1 MYLYWRRY
9 GISFL
14 ISPEIERAICRR
26 RPCTM
31 KDKFEQL
38 TVLCILE
45 VPRASSVLSKRD
57 GSGEVF
63 FSFPSHDDDPKQQK
77 DAHSAVD
84 AFLRAKGE
92 RGFFRVFKEYG
103 PLRMFQEQLTLREVL
118 RFQEY
123 ARMLRTD
130 RLDLEFI
137 RHCDELSR
145 NPEAADDPLL
155 ALIQPPQLI
164 PVWSQPFHVLGVCND
179 ILEALGLT
187 LMLHKSKGRSMRYCA
202 REDCNEVFIRE
213 ENSNKIYC
221 CETCAKRVSDREY
234 KKRKKRRGVA
244 LRSRDS
250 KKSLS
255 GTRKVRLIR

>member
-1 MYLYWRRY
+1 
-9 GISFL
+9 
-14 ISPEIERAICRR
+14 
-26 RPCTM
+26 M

-179 ILEALGLT
+179 ILEALGFT
-187 LMLHKSKGRSMRYCA
+187 S
-202 REDCNEVFIRE
+202 
-213 ENSNKIYC
+213 
-221 CETCAKRVSDREY
+221 
-234 KKRKKRRGVA
+234 RRGGPCGIAPEKIAMRFSYARKTAIKSIVA
-244 LRSRDS
+244 RHAPSAFPIVSIRS
-250 KKSLS
+250 
-255 GTRKVRLIR
+255 VRSAEESR